1 MSQTIVIGHVALIQR
16 SKKQWFTL
24 DVIKAL
30 CDKGYDAVGVFA
42 GECRETEYMTELEQK
57 VKEYDLEKRVVFL
70 GRRSDIPDMLKM
82 LDVLMIPSSFEGFPL
97 AGLEAAAA
105 GVPVAAC
112 NAAGAKEFI
121 EVSHAG
127 EMFLEDNV
135 DEAIYAVQNIL
146 MNPEPY
152 RINGMGFAHKVS
164 MKAYKAHIDQT
175 FVYMQK

>member
-57 VKEYDLEKRVVFL
+57 VKDYDLEKRVVFL
-70 GRRSDIPDMLKM
+70 GRRGDIPDLLKM
-82 LDVLMIPSSFEGFPL
+82 LDVLMIPSFEGFPL
-97 AGLEAAAA
+97 AGLESAAA

-121 EVSHAG
+121 DVSHAG
-127 EMFLEDNV
+127 EVFLEDNV
-135 DEAIYAVQNIL
+135 NEALYTVQNIL

-152 RINGMGFAHKVS
+152 RVNGMNFAHKVS
-164 MKAYKAHIDQT
+164 IIAYEQSIHKQLEN
-175 FVYMQK
+175 VK